1 MRHFLSAVFAAA
13 VAATLTIG
21 SAAAETGETV
31 LTLTGPGLPD
41 GGVTYDMAALE
52 AMPKVKYTTTTVW
65 TDAAQEF
72 SGVPL
77 KALLDAAGVDGSL
90 IRATALNDYAVEI
103 PRDSLEDGAP
113 ILATRIN
120 GEHFSRRDKGPLWVV
135 YPYDSAERFRNE
147 LIFGRSVWQLNRV
160 SVE

>member
-41 GGVTYDMAALE
+41 GASPMTWPRSRPCRRSNSPQPPSGPMPRRNFRGAVEGAA
-52 AMPKVKYTTTTVW
+52 
-65 TDAAQEF
+65 
-72 SGVPL
+72 GCG
-77 KALLDAAGVDGSL
+77 GVDGSL